1 MPENSLNKD
10 IFKIA
15 FSLPP
20 QEAINFLKNKAPE
33 ISYDWYDV
41 YREAHVKAFT
51 VAGLAKLDVLQDVQ
65 NALIEAQEKGQSL
78 ETFKQNFLSLLK
90 KKGWYG
96 EQTVKRPD
104 GSVKEVNVSS
114 PWRVK
119 TIYRT
124 NMATAAMAGMYKELK
139 SMTGLIPYWRYVTV
153 GDGRVREE
161 HAKIHGKI
169 LRHDDPFWDKY
180 FPPNGYNCRCR
191 VEALSEEEMKKKG
204 LKVSDGRS
212 MGYEVMPFV
221 GTGWDY
227 NPGKEDFRIAEE
239 KYSKEL
245 KPIIKRI
252 KEDARKAGSA
262 AGEDARNQIFQAKTI
277 EEADNYAVN
286 VIGAKR
292 ASFKG
297 VDLEFA
303 NRFNAVLKR
312 NVDKYPEIKEY
323 LKFVGNISE
332 LEKLFR
338 NLVYKEVYDW
348 YSENTSYN
356 EERKIK
362 YVNDHI
368 KRMTKKCYR
377 FSKDTNL
384 MSTISRLPD
393 GQFYHY
399 QKDMFGIS
407 INYAEVKKRADES
420 GNGLHVSEGF
430 DEYMKKRKADTWF
443 ATNSL
448 EGAVNH
454 ELGHIMTSLLDLTDN
469 SEIRNLYYGRNV
481 KEIKDKVSIYGATD
495 LKEFIAE
502 AWGEYITSESPRET
516 SKKVGEIIENEYNK
530 KYGREK

>member
-41 YREAHVKAFT
+41 YCEARVKAFT

-96 EQTVKRPD
+96 EQTVRRPD
-104 GSVKEVNVSS
+104 GSVKEVNISS

-139 SMTGLIPYWRYVTV
+139 TMADIMPYWRYVTV

-161 HAKIHGKI
+161 HARIHGRI

-180 FPPNGYNCRCR
+180 FPLNGYNCRCR

-227 NPGKEDFRIAEE
+227 NPGKEDFRITEE

-252 KEDARKAGSA
+252 KEDARKAGLMEIANIEKDQNVQKVSKNIFDKSEKSDKINNVEMFHKKDEPDYPFKELSSTA
-262 AGEDARNQIFQAKTI
+262 FDNLTIPARLKGAEILRGTDEVI
-277 EEADNYAVN
+277 EHL
-286 VIGAKR
+286 K
-292 ASFKG
+292 
-297 VDLEFA
+297 
-303 NRFNAVLKR
+303 KR
-312 NVDKYPEIKEY
+312 NASASTIGNCLLFGKKVCASEVLEEVRHYEQNLTYMNDDKAEPLRTLLNEIEAKEYVLNNAKKYNIPRNEIEFVTKQLEWYKEQLKEY
-323 LKFVGNISE
+323 LD
-332 LEKLFR
+332 EK
-338 NLVYKEVYDW
+338 E
-348 YSENTSYN
+348 
-356 EERKIK
+356 
-362 YVNDHI
+362 
-368 KRMTKKCYR
+368 
-377 FSKDTNL
+377 
-384 MSTISRLPD
+384 
-393 GQFYHY
+393 
-399 QKDMFGIS
+399 
-407 INYAEVKKRADES
+407 
-420 GNGLHVSEGF
+420 
-430 DEYMKKRKADTWF
+430 
-443 ATNSL
+443 
-448 EGAVNH
+448 
-454 ELGHIMTSLLDLTDN
+454 
-469 SEIRNLYYGRNV
+469 
-481 KEIKDKVSIYGATD
+481 
-495 LKEFIAE
+495 
-502 AWGEYITSESPRET
+502 
-516 SKKVGEIIENEYNK
+516 
-530 KYGREK
+530 

>member
-33 ISYDWYDV
+33 ISYDWHDV

-96 EQTVKRPD
+96 KQTVKRPD

-124 NMATAAMAGMYKELK
+124 NMATAAMAGMYKQLK
-139 SMTGLIPYWRYVTV
+139 TMADIMPYWRYVTV

-161 HAKIHGKI
+161 HARIHGKI

-180 FPPNGYNCRCR
+180 FPLNGYNCRCR
-191 VEALSEEEMKKKG
+191 VEALSEEEIKKKG

-245 KPIIKRI
+245 KPIIRRI
-252 KEDARKAGSA
+252 KEDARKAGPADVAPASKNQAEKYIGDDRIKVIKYRPDNNLPVSELLMERA
-262 AGEDARNQIFQAKTI
+262 AKENQTVSYLGRLEDRSVENSLKVLEYWEKIIQKSDVENAIIITKDGDVYRVTGTNDRVHPEIIDDLDGAMITHNHPKS
-277 EEADNYAVN
+277 EEAYGFSQD
-286 VIGAKR
+286 
-292 ASFKG
+292 
-297 VDLEFA
+297 DLDFMA
-303 NRFNAVLKR
+303 
-312 NVDKYPEIKEY
+312 DK
-323 LKFVGNISE
+323 
-332 LEKLFR
+332 KL
-338 NLVYKEVYDW
+338 
-348 YSENTSYN
+348 
-356 EERKIK
+356 
-362 YVNDHI
+362 
-368 KRMTKKCYR
+368 MT
-377 FSKDTNL
+377 L
-384 MSTISRLPD
+384 RLID
-393 GQFYHY
+393 DIYHY
-399 QKDMFGIS
+399 Q
-407 INYAEVKKRADES
+407 
-420 GNGLHVSEGF
+420 L
-430 DEYMKKRKADTWF
+430 
-443 ATNSL
+443 
-448 EGAVNH
+448 
-454 ELGHIMTSLLDLTDN
+454 
-469 SEIRNLYYGRNV
+469 SEIEKHIDKMESVSAKEMDAAKYINWYSADYARLHNYGYRR
-481 KEIKDKVSIYGATD
+481 IK
-495 LKEFIAE
+495 
-502 AWGEYITSESPRET
+502 
-516 SKKVGEIIENEYNK
+516 NE
-530 KYGREK
+530 

>member
-1 MPENSLNKD
+1 MPVNSSNSD
-10 IFKIA
+10 IFKN
-15 FSLPP
+15 FNLPP

-96 EQTVKRPD
+96 KQTVKRPD

-124 NMATAAMAGMYKELK
+124 NMATAAMAGMYKQLK
-139 SMTGLIPYWRYVTV
+139 TMADIMPYWRYVTV

-161 HAKIHGKI
+161 HARIHGRI

-180 FPPNGYNCRCR
+180 FPLNGYNCRCR

-245 KPIIKRI
+245 KPIIRRI

-262 AGEDARNQIFQAKTI
+262 VVGEEKHTIPDANSNITFEEERAIREYISSWSYRINEKLRDGLDISSEDQVLMNNFDSILAKLPRFKGSVRRELRLNKQNLNEFLNEHKVGNKVKYKAYTSTTI
-277 EEADNYAVN
+277 LDEYLEKPN
-286 VIGAKR
+286 VILTIKNSSQGADLRKYNFAEQEILYDR
-292 ASFKG
+292 NSNFIVKSKKQEDG
-297 VDLEFA
+297 VW
-303 NRFNAVLKR
+303 
-312 NVDKYPEIKEY
+312 I
-323 LKFVGNISE
+323 IE
-332 LEKLFR
+332 LEEINES
-338 NLVYKEVYDW
+338 NL
-348 YSENTSYN
+348 
-356 EERKIK
+356 
-362 YVNDHI
+362 
-368 KRMTKKCYR
+368 
-377 FSKDTNL
+377 L
-384 MSTISRLPD
+384 
-393 GQFYHY
+393 
-399 QKDMFGIS
+399 
-407 INYAEVKKRADES
+407 
-420 GNGLHVSEGF
+420 
-430 DEYMKKRKADTWF
+430 
-443 ATNSL
+443 
-448 EGAVNH
+448 
-454 ELGHIMTSLLDLTDN
+454 
-469 SEIRNLYYGRNV
+469 
-481 KEIKDKVSIYGATD
+481 
-495 LKEFIAE
+495 
-502 AWGEYITSESPRET
+502 
-516 SKKVGEIIENEYNK
+516 
-530 KYGREK
+530 

>member
-15 FSLPP
+15 LPP

-139 SMTGLIPYWRYVTV
+139 SMTGLMPYWRYVTV

-204 LKVSDGRS
+204 LKVSDSRS

-227 NPGKEDFRIAEE
+227 NPGKEYYKPKPEE
-239 KYSKEL
+239 YSEEL
-245 KPIIKRI
+245 KPIAEKINK
-252 KEDARKAGSA
+252 DAEKA
-262 AGEDARNQIFQAKTI
+262 
-277 EEADNYAVN
+277 
-286 VIGAKR
+286 
-292 ASFKG
+292 
-297 VDLEFA
+297 
-303 NRFNAVLKR
+303 
-312 NVDKYPEIKEY
+312 
-323 LKFVGNISE
+323 
-332 LEKLFR
+332 LEKLPVKEDSVTER
-338 NLVYKEVYDW
+338 NSTQPRDLENNFEKSEKSDKINKELVSGARITNPESKRAEEFATKYYGLVRSFSTDVAKIAHNTGESEALIKQIKDYLFVVGRYFDADEGLWKDFTPDCAIAHSWQRLIEGTNIQPHDLLLIQHEKYEMELKKNNPDMSHDEAHTLATYK
-348 YSENTSYN
+348 YN
-356 EERKIK
+356 YIK
-362 YVNDHI
+362 A
-368 KRMTKKCYR
+368 
-377 FSKDTNL
+377 SKDYY
-384 MSTISRLPD
+384 D
-393 GQFYHY
+393 GLEEH
-399 QKDMFGIS
+399 KD
-407 INYAEVKKRADES
+407 E
-420 GNGLHVSEGF
+420 
-430 DEYMKKRKADTWF
+430 
-443 ATNSL
+443 
-448 EGAVNH
+448 
-454 ELGHIMTSLLDLTDN
+454 
-469 SEIRNLYYGRNV
+469 
-481 KEIKDKVSIYGATD
+481 
-495 LKEFIAE
+495 
-502 AWGEYITSESPRET
+502 
-516 SKKVGEIIENEYNK
+516 
-530 KYGREK
+530 